1 MKFIDKIY
9 YINLKNKTERNEH
22 CLKQFELHN
31 IPNNKI
37 IRFEAIDGNTYNFTE
52 NELHMFRNADYIRS
66 LTPHIVQKK
75 IMGNQLSHFNILL
88 EMKEKQYD
96 NIIICQDDV
105 IFRDGINDYINN
117 IIEQMPDNAEIIN
130 LGTHKYANLDVFVP
144 YDLNNNKDTSFIKRK
159 ITDYISEYNENINPA
174 SLCYIVTK
182 KGCEN
187 LIDHFNSNGFL
198 YATDWHLNIYLQLKN
213 IFFGSTNILATGNN
227 TFVSDIF
234 VKSIP
239 IDKLINTNQY
249 YTDKNTA
256 HSYFHI
262 YDKLF
267 TPIRN
272 TAKNILEIGIPA
284 FTHKNGGGL
293 LLWKLYFE
301 NATIYG
307 VDTLSEYRLYD
318 IVKKE
323 RKIITY
329 TETNAYSQDFVTSL
343 MDKNIKFDVIID
355 DGPHTLETQC
365 KFIELYTPL
374 LNEHGILVI
383 EDVPDIE
390 RIDIFKELTPEHLKP
405 YIQVYDVRH
414 IKNRFDD
421 ILFVI
426 ALP

>member
-1 MKFIDKIY
+1 M
-9 YINLKNKTERNEH
+9 
-22 CLKQFELHN
+22 
-31 IPNNKI
+31 
-37 IRFEAIDGNTYNFTE
+37 
-52 NELHMFRNADYIRS
+52 
-66 LTPHIVQKK
+66 
-75 IMGNQLSHFNILL
+75 
-88 EMKEKQYD
+88 
-96 NIIICQDDV
+96 
-105 IFRDGINDYINN
+105 
-117 IIEQMPDNAEIIN
+117 
-130 LGTHKYANLDVFVP
+130 
-144 YDLNNNKDTSFIKRK
+144 
-159 ITDYISEYNENINPA
+159 
-174 SLCYIVTK
+174 
-182 KGCEN
+182 
-187 LIDHFNSNGFL
+187 
-198 YATDWHLNIYLQLKN
+198 
-213 IFFGSTNILATGNN
+213 ATGNN

-284 FTHKNGGGL
+284 FTQKNGGGL

-307 VDTLSEYRLYD
+307 VDTLSEDRLYH

-323 RKIITY
+323 KKIITY
-329 TETNAYSQDFVTSL
+329 TETNAYSQAFVSSL
-343 MDKNIKFDVIID
+343 MEQNIKFDVIID

-390 RIDIFKELTPEHLKP
+390 RIDKFKELTPEHLKP

>member
-37 IRFEAIDGNTYNFTE
+37 TRFEAIDGNTYNFSE
-52 NELHMFRNADYIRS
+52 NELHMFRNADYMTS

-105 IFRDGINDYINN
+105 IFKNGINDYINN
-117 IIEQMPDNAEIIN
+117 IMEEMPENAEIIN
-130 LGTHKYANLDVFVP
+130 LGKHKYANLDVFIP
-144 YDLNNNKDTSFIKRK
+144 YDLNSNEDMTFIKRK
-159 ITDYISEYNENINPA
+159 ITGYISEYNETINPA

-182 KGCEN
+182 RGCEK
-187 LIDHFNSNGFL
+187 LIEHFKKNGFL
-198 YATDWHLNIYLQLKN
+198 YATDWNFNIYLQTKN

-249 YTDKNTA
+249 YTDKNTI

-267 TPIRN
+267 TPIRS
-272 TAKNILEIGIPA
+272 TAKNILEVGIPA
-284 FTHKNGGGL
+284 FTYKNGGGL

-301 NATIYG
+301 NANIYG
-307 VDTLSEYRLYD
+307 VDTLSQDRLYD
-318 IVKKE
+318 IIKKE
-323 RKIITY
+323 KKIITY
-329 TETNAYSQDFVTSL
+329 TETDAYSQDFVSSL
-343 MDKNIKFDVIID
+343 MSKNVKFDVIID
-355 DGPHTLETQC
+355 DGPHTLDSQC
-365 KFIELYTPL
+365 KFIELYSPL

-383 EDVPDIE
+383 EDVPDIY
-390 RIDIFKELTPEHLKP
+390 RIDIFKELTPQHLKP
-405 YIQVYDVRH
+405 YIQVYDLRH
-414 IKNRFDD
+414 IRNRFDD

>member
-37 IRFEAIDGNTYNFTE
+37 TRFEAIDGNTYNFSE
-52 NELHMFRNADYIRS
+52 NELHMFRNADYMTS

-105 IFRDGINDYINN
+105 IFKNGINDYINN
-117 IIEQMPDNAEIIN
+117 IMEEMPVNAEIIN
-130 LGTHKYANLDVFVP
+130 LGKHKYANLDVFIP
-144 YDLNNNKDTSFIKRK
+144 YDLNSNEDMTFIKRK
-159 ITDYISEYNENINPA
+159 ITGYISEYNETINPA

-182 KGCEN
+182 RGCEK
-187 LIDHFNSNGFL
+187 LIEHFKENGFL
-198 YATDWHLNIYLQLKN
+198 YATDWNFNIYLQTKN

-227 TFVSDIF
+227 TFISDIF

-249 YTDKNTA
+249 YTDKNTI

-267 TPIRN
+267 TPIRS
-272 TAKNILEIGIPA
+272 TAKNILEVGIPA
-284 FTHKNGGGL
+284 FTYKNGGGL

-301 NATIYG
+301 NANIYG
-307 VDTLSEYRLYD
+307 VDTLSQDRLYD
-318 IVKKE
+318 IIKKE
-323 RKIITY
+323 KKIITY
-329 TETNAYSQDFVTSL
+329 TETDAYSQDFVSSL
-343 MDKNIKFDVIID
+343 MSKNVKFDVIID
-355 DGPHTLETQC
+355 DGPHTLDSQC
-365 KFIELYTPL
+365 KFIELYSPL

-383 EDVPDIE
+383 EDVPDIY
-390 RIDIFKELTPEHLKP
+390 RIDIFKELTPQHLKP
-405 YIQVYDVRH
+405 YIQVYDLRH
-414 IKNRFDD
+414 IRNRFDD

>member
-37 IRFEAIDGNTYNFTE
+37 TRFEAIDGNTYNFSE
-52 NELHMFRNADYIRS
+52 NELHMFRNADYMTS

-105 IFRDGINDYINN
+105 IFKNGINDYINN
-117 IIEQMPDNAEIIN
+117 IMEEMPVNAEIIN
-130 LGTHKYANLDVFVP
+130 LGKHKYANLDVFIP
-144 YDLNNNKDTSFIKRK
+144 YDLNSNEDMTFIKRK
-159 ITDYISEYNENINPA
+159 ITGYISEYNETINPA

-182 KGCEN
+182 RGCEK
-187 LIDHFNSNGFL
+187 LIEHFKENGFL
-198 YATDWHLNIYLQLKN
+198 YATDWNFNIYLQTKN

-227 TFVSDIF
+227 TFISDIF

-249 YTDKNTA
+249 YTDKNTI

-307 VDTLSEYRLYD
+307 VDTLSEDRLYD

-323 RKIITY
+323 KKIITY
-329 TETNAYSQDFVTSL
+329 TETDAYSQDFVSSL
-343 MDKNIKFDVIID
+343 MSKNVKFDVIID
-355 DGPHTLETQC
+355 DGPHTLDSQC
-365 KFIELYTPL
+365 KFIELYSPL

-383 EDVPDIE
+383 EDVPDIY
-390 RIDIFKELTPEHLKP
+390 RIDIFKELTPQHLKP
-405 YIQVYDVRH
+405 YIQVYDLRH
-414 IKNRFDD
+414 IRNRFDD